1 VGSAKR
7 EEEKIM
13 KQEEDNPKGSHRKE
27 WGFVKRQKNFGKREE
42 ANMKLEEQ
50 MTNVKPEGEM
60 TNVEPE
66 EEMTNVKP
74 EEEMINVKLEEQIVN
89 VKPEE
94 FNQTMATHIGK
105 EDNRKHVWVKET
117 E

>member
-1 VGSAKR
+1 MGKEEVGSAKR

-27 WGFVKRQKNFGKREE
+27 WGFVKRQENFGKREE

-50 MTNVKPEGEM
+50 M
-60 TNVEPE
+60 
-66 EEMTNVKP
+66 
-74 EEEMINVKLEEQIVN
+74 VN

-117 E
+117 ELEQMALKSLVNLNSNKAI